1 MLRKKFAMHKM
12 VKLNHKLKL
21 NRKRVSN
28 KWVKNSFAEYDS
40 FNERWLTE
48 LKDSIYII
56 AENLARRQPS
66 PTEQD
71 VKNRALALANDADMV
86 EPTESNL
93 IDLDET
99 PSINLKKS
107 GFISALEIIKEFCQ
121 TS

>member
-1 MLRKKFAMHKM
+1 M

-71 VKNRALALANDADMV
+71 VKNRALALANDADMIEV
-86 EPTESNL
+86 ERIRNV
-93 IDLDET
+93 IV
-99 PSINLKKS
+99 
-107 GFISALEIIKEFCQ
+107 
-121 TS
+121 